1 MKVSFNFSILM
12 VTASVLLIIGFNRCN
27 RSKDHERGEKY
38 GGVLYL
44 NSNEIPDL
52 IFPGQVLKRSEQM
65 IVSQAYIG
73 LVKYNPRNLSLEPQL
88 AENWTVS
95 EDGLSYEFELVD
107 QAHFHDDP
115 CFHKGKGR
123 RIVASDVKYSIEQTC
138 HYRYLSQQDISK
150 QVQNIKGFQAIID
163 KSLSNQECNFTGIKA
178 INDTILVFELNEPD
192 ALFLHF
198 LAGTQSQVFP
208 KEAFDAYG
216 FKSTIGSGPFCFS
229 NPDNKTDPI
238 TLVANPKYFGKNR
251 QNEQLPFLDSVVVS
265 FITSPPKEMQL
276 FEQGL
281 LHLVVDVNQSRVS
294 PFLDKH
300 IDKFQSNPPY
310 YLMVQTT
317 SNNAT
322 KVHFM
327 RANVQ
332 DLYLNT
338 LGYYDFSSVYFME
351 PKPREIKVGQ

>member
-1 MKVSFNFSILM
+1 MKVSFQYSIFL

-27 RSKDHERGEKY
+27 RYKDHERGKKY

-44 NSNEIPDL
+44 NSNEVPDL
-52 IFPGQVLKRSEQM
+52 IFPGQVFKRSEQM

-73 LVKYNPRNLSLEPQL
+73 LVKYNSRNLSLEPQL

-95 EDGLSYEFELVD
+95 ADGLNYEFELVN
-107 QAHFHDDP
+107 QAYFHDDP
-115 CFHKGKGR
+115 CFLKGKGR
-123 RIVASDVKYSIEQTC
+123 RIVASDVKYSIEQIC
-138 HYRYLSQQDISK
+138 HYRYLSQQEISK

-163 KSLSNQECNFTGIKA
+163 KSLSNQQCNFSGIKV

-198 LAGTQSQVFP
+198 LAGTQSLVFP
-208 KEAFDAYG
+208 QEAFDAYG
-216 FKSTIGSGPFCFS
+216 FKSTVGSGPFCFKK
-229 NPDNKTDPI
+229 PDSKTDPI
-238 TLVANPKYFGKNR
+238 TLVANPNYFGKTR

-281 LHLVVDVNQSRVS
+281 LHLVVDVNQSQVA

-310 YLMVQTT
+310 YLMVQTK
-317 SNNAT
+317 SDNES

-327 RANVQ
+327 RAIVQ
-332 DLYLNT
+332 DLHLNT

-351 PKPREIKVGQ
+351 PKPREIKIGQ

>member
-1 MKVSFNFSILM
+1 MYSVFW

-27 RSKDHERGEKY
+27 RSNDQKRGEKY

-44 NSNEIPDL
+44 NSNEVPDL

-65 IVSQAYIG
+65 ILSQAYIG
-73 LVKYNPRNLSLEPQL
+73 LVKYNTRNLSIEPLL

-95 EDGLSYEFELVD
+95 EDGLNYQFELVNH
-107 QAHFHDDP
+107 AYFHDDP

-123 RIVASDVKYSIEQTC
+123 RIVASDVKYSIEQIC
-138 HYRYLSQQDISK
+138 HYRYLSQQEISA

-163 KSLSNQECNFTGIKA
+163 KSLSNQQCNFLGIKA
-178 INDTILVFELNEPD
+178 INDTLLVFELNQPD

-198 LAGTQSQVFP
+198 LAGTQSLVFP
-208 KEAFDAYG
+208 QEAFDAYG

-229 NPDNKTDPI
+229 NPKKKTDPI
-238 TLVANPKYFGKNR
+238 NLVANPKYFGKTR
-251 QNEQLPFLDSVVVS
+251 QNEQLPFLDSVVIS
-265 FITSPPKEMQL
+265 FITSPPKEIQL

-281 LHLVVDVNQSRVS
+281 LHLVVDVNQDRVS
-294 PFLDKH
+294 QFLDKH
-300 IDKFQSNPPY
+300 IDKFQSNPPD
-310 YLMVQTT
+310 YLLIQTKGDKE
-317 SNNAT
+317 T

-332 DLYLNT
+332 DLHLNS
-338 LGYYDFSSVYFME
+338 LGYYDFSSVYFRE
-351 PKPREIKVGQ
+351 PKPREIKIGQ